1 MMTKQS
7 GKAPQTHSAATIAK
21 PNTTIASNVFD
32 TKAPLPSDSTLEVLV
47 NGEKA
52 FGKVY
57 EAINNAQNSVE
68 IVCWGFQ
75 PSMYFVRGKQEKNI
89 GELLLQKAE
98 EGKEIK
104 IMCWQTPWGTEKL
117 LEDNTPGR
125 HTLTTPH
132 QILIY
137 SHWMAF
143 LRSDVQTIEDFE
155 RFVKANEGRFAG
167 ANIKQG
173 YTGIQAHY
181 DWAWF
186 DLVEGGISLDEKSYK
201 SSFEKFKKIKQNILL
216 RKINHIDDKIGSWAK
231 RVGNWKYDL
240 TPDFLRNLG
249 LEMNRWTSEAIE
261 KVSYSISH
269 RIFDT
274 TPSNVAGKIEG
285 LLLDPGIDKLYEI
298 YEKNGGTENLATALK
313 NAAGEI
319 SRTDTALNIHEKI
332 QKNLAQVLDFLYPYK
347 HIWEDIKQ
355 DGGIL
360 FDDVAEFI
368 DSYIFCVHYAFLK
381 QHAEFRY
388 AFGKLTQVD
397 AGEVPVYATPE
408 KSGQNTA
415 VSETTAVEDT
425 KDSSIPVVTV
435 PTVASISQKQ
445 FLKFHVRE
453 IPFEAVKNTVFDDK
467 GLGGKAEKTLRV
479 GPSHHQK
486 TVLIDYEHPERAVGF
501 VMGHNMLE
509 AYWDTERHGK
519 RATAPDLGAYY
530 PVPREDVS
538 SMVTGGV
545 LYDLNENFVR
555 SWEKIPMGIRSK
567 KEAEEFVQQRRKI
580 ERSAFKPDK
589 TKGTVLNAQILCT
602 QPEFG
607 LEEIKGFY
615 YRLSEL
621 STSYLYIENQY
632 FRWPPLAE
640 KLAKWGQ
647 KMAEQ
652 GREDRLC
659 VFVVTNTSK
668 EGLGRGRINTDRML
682 DILGRRDVMPGVGKQ
697 REIGRIGGSSLWK
710 RITGR
715 TEEEKRQDA
724 TPGLRQEK
732 DRLVKLDPKNEEDRK
747 KLRQIFKRDIPN
759 VSVHICRLM
768 STEVSNRDRLDKV
781 KDDPGASADERK
793 ANYEERWRIGKE
805 KKRPEEIYIHSKVA
819 IANDVFMTIGSANI
833 NTRSMQVDSELNVV
847 TESEGVARKLRREL
861 WRNHT
866 GENAAVLNPEKIENL
881 EQLKILYEKWG
892 ELMEDNRKLM
902 EDGQPLTMSLMEFEM
917 LDEDITPHRYDLD

>member
-1 MMTKQS
+1 M
-7 GKAPQTHSAATIAK
+7 
-21 PNTTIASNVFD
+21 
-32 TKAPLPSDSTLEVLV
+32 
-47 NGEKA
+47 
-52 FGKVY
+52 
-57 EAINNAQNSVE
+57 
-68 IVCWGFQ
+68 
-75 PSMYFVRGKQEKNI
+75 
-89 GELLLQKAE
+89 
-98 EGKEIK
+98 
-104 IMCWQTPWGTEKL
+104 
-117 LEDNTPGR
+117 
-125 HTLTTPH
+125 
-132 QILIY
+132 
-137 SHWMAF
+137 
-143 LRSDVQTIEDFE
+143 
-155 RFVKANEGRFAG
+155 
-167 ANIKQG
+167 
-173 YTGIQAHY
+173 
-181 DWAWF
+181 
-186 DLVEGGISLDEKSYK
+186 
-201 SSFEKFKKIKQNILL
+201 
-216 RKINHIDDKIGSWAK
+216 
-231 RVGNWKYDL
+231 
-240 TPDFLRNLG
+240 
-249 LEMNRWTSEAIE
+249 
-261 KVSYSISH
+261 
-269 RIFDT
+269 
-274 TPSNVAGKIEG
+274 
-285 LLLDPGIDKLYEI
+285 DPGIDKLYEI
-298 YEKNGGTENLATALK
+298 YEKNGGTESLATGLK

-319 SRTDTALNIHEKI
+319 FRTDTALDIHEKI
-332 QKNLAQVLDFLYPYK
+332 KKNLASVLAFLYPYK

-355 DGGIL
+355 DGWIL
-360 FDDVAEFI
+360 FEDVAEFI
-368 DSYIFCVHYAFLK
+368 DSYIYCVHYAFLK
-381 QHAEFRY
+381 QHTEFRH
-388 AFGKLTQVD
+388 AFNMLTRND
-397 AGEVPVYATPE
+397 TEVPPAGTSTHEVNGRNMPAPE
-408 KSGQNTA
+408 ETA
-415 VSETTAVEDT
+415 IDNQ
-425 KDSSIPVVTV
+425 SILRTIVI
-435 PTVASISQKQ
+435 ARKQ
-445 FLKFHVRE
+445 FLRFHVRE
-453 IPFEAVKNTVFDDK
+453 MPFEAVKNTVFDDK
-467 GLGGKAEKTLRV
+467 GLGGTADKALRV
-479 GPSHHQK
+479 GPTHHQK

-509 AYWDTERHGK
+509 AYWDTERHAK

-555 SWEKIPMGIRSK
+555 SWEKIPMGIGSK
-567 KEAEEFVQQRRKI
+567 KEAEEFVRQRREIK
-580 ERSAFKPDK
+580 RSVFKPDK

-668 EGLGRGRINTDRML
+668 EGLGSGRINTDRML

-697 REIGRIGGSSLWK
+697 REIERIGGSSLWK
-710 RITGR
+710 RITGRR

-732 DRLVKLDPKNEEDRK
+732 DRLTKLDPQNEEDRK

-781 KDDPGASADERK
+781 KDDPGASASERK

-833 NTRSMQVDSELNVV
+833 NTRSMQVDSELNIV
-847 TESEGVARKLRREL
+847 TECEGVARKLRREL

-881 EQLKILYEKWG
+881 DQLKDLYKNWG

-902 EDGQPLTMSLMEFEM
+902 EAEKPLTMSLMEFEM
-917 LDEDITPHRYDLD
+917 LDEGIVPHLYDLD

>member
-1 MMTKQS
+1 
-7 GKAPQTHSAATIAK
+7 
-21 PNTTIASNVFD
+21 
-32 TKAPLPSDSTLEVLV
+32 
-47 NGEKA
+47 
-52 FGKVY
+52 
-57 EAINNAQNSVE
+57 
-68 IVCWGFQ
+68 
-75 PSMYFVRGKQEKNI
+75 MYFIRGKQEKNI

-143 LRSDVQTIEDFE
+143 LRSDVRTIEDFE

-186 DLVEGGISLDEKSYK
+186 DLVEGGISLNEKSYK
-201 SSFEKFKKIKQNILL
+201 SSFEKFKKIKQNISL
-216 RKINHIDDKIGSWAK
+216 RAINYIDGNIGSWAK

-249 LEMNRWTSEAIE
+249 LEMDRWTSEAIE
-261 KVSYSISH
+261 KASYSISH

-274 TPSNVAGKIEG
+274 TPSNVKGKIEG

-298 YEKNGGTENLATALK
+298 YEKNGGTESLATGLK

-319 SRTDTALNIHEKI
+319 FRTDTALDIHEKI
-332 QKNLAQVLDFLYPYK
+332 KKNLASVLAFLYPYK

-355 DGGIL
+355 DGWIL
-360 FDDVAEFI
+360 FEDVAEFI
-368 DSYIFCVHYAFLK
+368 DSYIYCVHYAFLK
-381 QHAEFRY
+381 QHTEFRH
-388 AFGKLTQVD
+388 AFNMLTRNDTEVPPAGTSTHEVNGRNMPAPEETV
-397 AGEVPVYATPE
+397 AGETE
-408 KSGQNTA
+408 ETA
-415 VSETTAVEDT
+415 IDNQ
-425 KDSSIPVVTV
+425 SILRTIVI
-435 PTVASISQKQ
+435 ARKQ
-445 FLKFHVRE
+445 FLRFHVRE
-453 IPFEAVKNTVFDDK
+453 MPFEAVKNTVFDDK
-467 GLGGKAEKTLRV
+467 GLGGTADKALRV
-479 GPSHHQK
+479 GPTHHQK

-509 AYWDTERHGK
+509 AYWDTERHAK

-555 SWEKIPMGIRSK
+555 SWEKIPMGIGSK
-567 KEAEEFVQQRRKI
+567 KEAEEFVRQRREIK
-580 ERSAFKPDK
+580 RSVFKPDK

-668 EGLGRGRINTDRML
+668 EGLGSGRINTDRML

-697 REIGRIGGSSLWK
+697 REIERIGGSSLWK
-710 RITGR
+710 RITGRR

-781 KDDPGASADERK
+781 KDDPGASASERK

-847 TESEGVARKLRREL
+847 TECEGVARKLRREL

-881 EQLKILYEKWG
+881 DQLKDLYKNWG
-892 ELMEDNRKLM
+892 KLMEDNRKLM
-902 EDGQPLTMSLMEFEM
+902 EAEK
-917 LDEDITPHRYDLD
+917 LDEGIVPHLYDLD

>member
-1 MMTKQS
+1 M
-7 GKAPQTHSAATIAK
+7 
-21 PNTTIASNVFD
+21 
-32 TKAPLPSDSTLEVLV
+32 
-47 NGEKA
+47 
-52 FGKVY
+52 
-57 EAINNAQNSVE
+57 
-68 IVCWGFQ
+68 
-75 PSMYFVRGKQEKNI
+75 
-89 GELLLQKAE
+89 
-98 EGKEIK
+98 
-104 IMCWQTPWGTEKL
+104 
-117 LEDNTPGR
+117 
-125 HTLTTPH
+125 
-132 QILIY
+132 
-137 SHWMAF
+137 
-143 LRSDVQTIEDFE
+143 
-155 RFVKANEGRFAG
+155 KANEGRFAG

-186 DLVEGGISLDEKSYK
+186 DLVEGGISLNEKSYK
-201 SSFEKFKKIKQNILL
+201 SSFEKFKKIKQNISL
-216 RKINHIDDKIGSWAK
+216 RAINYIDGNIGSWAK
-231 RVGNWKYDL
+231 RVGNWEYDL

-249 LEMNRWTSEAIE
+249 LEMDRWTSEAIE
-261 KVSYSISH
+261 KASYSISH

-274 TPSNVAGKIEG
+274 TPSNVKGKIEG

-298 YEKNGGTENLATALK
+298 YEKNGGTESLATGLK

-319 SRTDTALNIHEKI
+319 FRTDTALDIHEKI
-332 QKNLAQVLDFLYPYK
+332 KKNLASVLAFLYPYK

-355 DGGIL
+355 DGWIL
-360 FDDVAEFI
+360 FEDVAEFI
-368 DSYIFCVHYAFLK
+368 DSYIYCVHYAFLK
-381 QHAEFRY
+381 QHTEFRH
-388 AFGKLTQVD
+388 AFNMLTRNDTEVPPAGTSTHEVNGRNMPAPEETV
-397 AGEVPVYATPE
+397 AGETE
-408 KSGQNTA
+408 ETA
-415 VSETTAVEDT
+415 IDNQ
-425 KDSSIPVVTV
+425 SILRTIVI
-435 PTVASISQKQ
+435 ARKQ
-445 FLKFHVRE
+445 FLRFHVRE
-453 IPFEAVKNTVFDDK
+453 MPFEAVKNTVFDDK
-467 GLGGKAEKTLRV
+467 GLGGTADKALRV
-479 GPSHHQK
+479 GPTHHQK

-509 AYWDTERHGK
+509 AYWDTERHAK

-555 SWEKIPMGIRSK
+555 SWEKIPMGIGSK
-567 KEAEEFVQQRRKI
+567 KEAEEFVRQRREIK
-580 ERSAFKPDK
+580 RSVFKPDK

-668 EGLGRGRINTDRML
+668 EGLGSGRINTDRML

-697 REIGRIGGSSLWK
+697 REIERIGGSSLWK
-710 RITGR
+710 RITGRR

-732 DRLVKLDPKNEEDRK
+732 DRLTKLDPQNEEDRK

-781 KDDPGASADERK
+781 KDDPGASASERK

-833 NTRSMQVDSELNVV
+833 NTRSMQVDSELNIV
-847 TESEGVARKLRREL
+847 TECEGVARKLRREL

-881 EQLKILYEKWG
+881 DQLKDLYKNWG

-902 EDGQPLTMSLMEFEM
+902 EAEKPLTMSLMEFEM
-917 LDEDITPHRYDLD
+917 LDEGIVPHLYDLD

>member
-1 MMTKQS
+1 M
-7 GKAPQTHSAATIAK
+7 
-21 PNTTIASNVFD
+21 
-32 TKAPLPSDSTLEVLV
+32 
-47 NGEKA
+47 
-52 FGKVY
+52 
-57 EAINNAQNSVE
+57 
-68 IVCWGFQ
+68 
-75 PSMYFVRGKQEKNI
+75 
-89 GELLLQKAE
+89 
-98 EGKEIK
+98 
-104 IMCWQTPWGTEKL
+104 
-117 LEDNTPGR
+117 
-125 HTLTTPH
+125 
-132 QILIY
+132 
-137 SHWMAF
+137 
-143 LRSDVQTIEDFE
+143 
-155 RFVKANEGRFAG
+155 
-167 ANIKQG
+167 
-173 YTGIQAHY
+173 
-181 DWAWF
+181 
-186 DLVEGGISLDEKSYK
+186 
-201 SSFEKFKKIKQNILL
+201 
-216 RKINHIDDKIGSWAK
+216 
-231 RVGNWKYDL
+231 
-240 TPDFLRNLG
+240 
-249 LEMNRWTSEAIE
+249 
-261 KVSYSISH
+261 
-269 RIFDT
+269 
-274 TPSNVAGKIEG
+274 
-285 LLLDPGIDKLYEI
+285 DPGIDKLYEI
-298 YEKNGGTENLATALK
+298 YEKNGGTESLATGLK

-319 SRTDTALNIHEKI
+319 FRTDTALDIHEKI
-332 QKNLAQVLDFLYPYK
+332 KKNLASVLAFLYPYK

-355 DGGIL
+355 DGWIL
-360 FDDVAEFI
+360 FEDVAEFI
-368 DSYIFCVHYAFLK
+368 DSYIYCVHYAFLK
-381 QHAEFRY
+381 QHTEFRH
-388 AFGKLTQVD
+388 AFNMLTRNDTEVPPAGTSTHEVNGRNMPAPEETV
-397 AGEVPVYATPE
+397 AGETE
-408 KSGQNTA
+408 ETA
-415 VSETTAVEDT
+415 IDNQ
-425 KDSSIPVVTV
+425 SILRTIVI
-435 PTVASISQKQ
+435 ARKQ
-445 FLKFHVRE
+445 FLRFHVRE
-453 IPFEAVKNTVFDDK
+453 MPFEAVKNTVFDDK
-467 GLGGKAEKTLRV
+467 GLGGTADKALRV
-479 GPSHHQK
+479 GPTHHQK

-509 AYWDTERHGK
+509 AYWDTERHAK

-555 SWEKIPMGIRSK
+555 SWEKIPMGIGSK
-567 KEAEEFVQQRRKI
+567 KEAEEFVRQRREIK
-580 ERSAFKPDK
+580 RSVFKPDK

-668 EGLGRGRINTDRML
+668 EGLGSGRINTDRML

-697 REIGRIGGSSLWK
+697 REIERIGGSSLWK
-710 RITGR
+710 RITGRR

-732 DRLVKLDPKNEEDRK
+732 DRLTKLDPQNEEDRK

-781 KDDPGASADERK
+781 KDDPGASASERK

-833 NTRSMQVDSELNVV
+833 NTRSMQVDSELNIV
-847 TESEGVARKLRREL
+847 TECEGVARKLRREL

-881 EQLKILYEKWG
+881 DQLKDLYKNWG

-902 EDGQPLTMSLMEFEM
+902 EAEKPLTMSLMEFEM
-917 LDEDITPHRYDLD
+917 LDEGIVPHLYDLD

>member
-1 MMTKQS
+1 M
-7 GKAPQTHSAATIAK
+7 P
-21 PNTTIASNVFD
+21 ASEETV
-32 TKAPLPSDSTLEVLV
+32 A
-47 NGEKA
+47 GET
-52 FGKVY
+52 
-57 EAINNAQNSVE
+57 EETAINTQSLPRT
-68 IVCWGFQ
+68 IVIA
-75 PSMYFVRGKQEKNI
+75 R
-89 GELLLQKAE
+89 
-98 EGKEIK
+98 
-104 IMCWQTPWGTEKL
+104 
-117 LEDNTPGR
+117 
-125 HTLTTPH
+125 
-132 QILIY
+132 
-137 SHWMAF
+137 
-143 LRSDVQTIEDFE
+143 
-155 RFVKANEGRFAG
+155 
-167 ANIKQG
+167 
-173 YTGIQAHY
+173 
-181 DWAWF
+181 
-186 DLVEGGISLDEKSYK
+186 
-201 SSFEKFKKIKQNILL
+201 
-216 RKINHIDDKIGSWAK
+216 
-231 RVGNWKYDL
+231 
-240 TPDFLRNLG
+240 
-249 LEMNRWTSEAIE
+249 
-261 KVSYSISH
+261 
-269 RIFDT
+269 
-274 TPSNVAGKIEG
+274 
-285 LLLDPGIDKLYEI
+285 
-298 YEKNGGTENLATALK
+298 
-313 NAAGEI
+313 
-319 SRTDTALNIHEKI
+319 
-332 QKNLAQVLDFLYPYK
+332 
-347 HIWEDIKQ
+347 
-355 DGGIL
+355 
-360 FDDVAEFI
+360 
-368 DSYIFCVHYAFLK
+368 
-381 QHAEFRY
+381 
-388 AFGKLTQVD
+388 
-397 AGEVPVYATPE
+397 
-408 KSGQNTA
+408 
-415 VSETTAVEDT
+415 
-425 KDSSIPVVTV
+425 
-435 PTVASISQKQ
+435 KQ
-445 FLKFHVRE
+445 FLRFHVRE
-453 IPFEAVKNTVFDDK
+453 MPFEAVKNTVFDDK
-467 GLGGKAEKTLRV
+467 GLGGTADKALRV
-479 GPSHHQK
+479 GPTHHQK

-509 AYWDTERHGK
+509 AYWDTERHAK

-555 SWEKIPMGIRSK
+555 SWEKIPMGIRSN
-567 KEAEEFVQQRRKI
+567 KEAEEFVQKRRKI
-580 ERSAFKPDK
+580 KRSVFKPDK

-668 EGLGRGRINTDRML
+668 EGLGSGRINTDRML

-697 REIGRIGGSSLWK
+697 REIERIGGSSLWK
-710 RITGR
+710 RITGRR

-847 TESEGVARKLRREL
+847 TECEGVARKLRREL

-866 GENAAVLNPEKIENL
+866 GEKAAVLNPEKIENL
-881 EQLKILYEKWG
+881 DQLKDLYKNWG

-902 EDGQPLTMSLMEFEM
+902 EAEKPLTMSLMEFEM
-917 LDEDITPHRYDLD
+917 LDEGIVPHRYDLD